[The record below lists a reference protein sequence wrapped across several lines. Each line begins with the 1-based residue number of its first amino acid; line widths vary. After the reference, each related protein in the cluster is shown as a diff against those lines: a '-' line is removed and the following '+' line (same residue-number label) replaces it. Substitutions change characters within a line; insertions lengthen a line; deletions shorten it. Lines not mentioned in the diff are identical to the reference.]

1 VTGPA
6 GAAAAIAGG
15 YLLGAIPVGLIV
27 GRMVGGVDLRDYG
40 SRRTGATNAMRTLGT
55 GWGAAVLLLDLLKGL
70 VAVLGSRLLFDA
82 PSADAGEWVA
92 AAAGL
97 AAVIGHNWSIFI
109 RFSGGRGVATTGGGL
124 LALAPL
130 AVAVLVPAMLLVI
143 WRWRY
148 VSAASL
154 AGALG
159 AILVT
164 TLLVL
169 IGLGSWPSVGY
180 ALATGAIVV
189 ASHADNIARL
199 RAGTERRIG
208 EKEVLRADGNR

>member
-1 VTGPA
+1 MTGPA
-6 GAAAAIAGG
+6 GALGVIVVG
-15 YLLGAIPVGLIV
+15 YLLGAIPVGLVV

-40 SRRTGATNAMRTLGT
+40 SRRTGATNAMRTLGS

-70 VAVLGSRLLFDA
+70 AAVLVARALFEA
-82 PSADAGEWVA
+82 PSAEAGEWVA

-109 RFSGGRGVATTGGGL
+109 SFTGGRGVATTGGGL
-124 LALAPL
+124 LALSPL
-130 AVAVLVPAMLLVI
+130 AVAVLLPAMLLVI

-148 VSAASL
+148 VSVASL
-154 AGALG
+154 LGALG
-159 AILVT
+159 AVVVT
-164 TLLVL
+164 ALFVVV
-169 IGLGSWPSVGY
+169 GLGGWPAVGY
-180 ALATGAIVV
+180 ALAAGAIVV

>member
-6 GAAAAIAGG
+6 GALGVIVVG
-15 YLLGAIPVGLIV
+15 YLLGAIPVGLVV

-40 SRRTGATNAMRTLGT
+40 SRRTGATNAMRTLGS

-70 VAVLGSRLLFDA
+70 AAVLVARALFEA
-82 PSADAGEWVA
+82 PSAEAGEWVA

-109 RFSGGRGVATTGGGL
+109 SFTGGRGVATTGGGL
-124 LALAPL
+124 LALSPL
-130 AVAVLVPAMLLVI
+130 AVAVLLPAMLLVI

-154 AGALG
+154 VGALG
-159 AILVT
+159 AVVAT
-164 TLLVL
+164 ALLVVV
-169 IGLGSWPSVGY
+169 GLGGWPAVGY
-180 ALATGAIVV
+180 ALVAGAIVV

>member
-1 VTGPA
+1 M
-6 GAAAAIAGG
+6 GALGVIAVG
-15 YLLGAIPVGLIV
+15 YLLGAIPVGLVV

-40 SRRTGATNAMRTLGT
+40 SRRTGATNAMRTLGS
-55 GWGAAVLLLDLLKGL
+55 GWGAAVLVLDLLKGL
-70 VAVLGSRLLFDA
+70 AAVLVARVLFDA
-82 PSADAGEWVA
+82 PSAEAGEWVA

-109 RFSGGRGVATTGGGL
+109 SFTGGRGVATTGGSL
-124 LALAPL
+124 LALSPV
-130 AVAVLVPAMLLVI
+130 AVAVLLPAMLLVI

-148 VSAASL
+148 VSVASL
-154 AGALG
+154 LGALG
-159 AILVT
+159 AVVVT
-164 TLLVL
+164 ALFVVV
-169 IGLGSWPSVGY
+169 GLGGWPAVGY
-180 ALATGAIVV
+180 ALAAGAIVV

>member
-1 VTGPA
+1 MTGPA
-6 GAAAAIAGG
+6 GALGVIVVG
-15 YLLGAIPVGLIV
+15 YLLGAIPVGLMV
-27 GRMVGGVDLRDYG
+27 GRMVGGVDLRDHG
-40 SRRTGATNAMRTLGT
+40 SRRTGATNAMRTLGS
-55 GWGAAVLLLDLLKGL
+55 GWGAAVLVLDLLKGL
-70 VAVLGSRLLFDA
+70 AAVLGGRLLFDA
-82 PSADAGEWVA
+82 PLAEAGEWVA

-109 RFSGGRGVATTGGGL
+109 SFTGGRGVATTGGGL
-124 LALAPL
+124 LALSPV
-130 AVAVLVPAMLLVI
+130 AVAVLLPAMLFVI

-154 AGALG
+154 VGALG

-164 TLLVL
+164 ALLVL
-169 IGLGSWPSVGY
+169 VGLGGWPAVGY
-180 ALATGAIVV
+180 ALAAGAIVV